1 LVLQIADDECDNDGK
16 PERMLR
22 RAERITSMGNP
33 LRLRTPQEALAL
45 LRDGNQ
51 RFVERRSLHGKISEE
66 AFVSLRD
73 HQRPFAVILGCSDS
87 RVPPELVFDQSFGD
101 LFVIRLAGN
110 LIAPGVAGSIQYAY
124 EHLGTSLLVV
134 LGHEGCGA
142 VKAAL
147 AAKFHRAKHAERIQ
161 QLVELIEPG
170 LEQIAPE
177 LSAAEQLKAGVE
189 ANVRWSMQQVISA
202 REARQAFRRKK
213 RVLIVGA
220 VYELS
225 TGKVRWL
232 DR

>member
-1 LVLQIADDECDNDGK
+1 
-16 PERMLR
+16 
-22 RAERITSMGNP
+22 MGIP
-33 LRLRTPQEALAL
+33 SRLRTPQEALAL

-51 RFVERRSLHGKISEE
+51 RFVERRSLHGKISDE
-66 AFVSLRD
+66 VLVDLREN
-73 HQRPFAVILGCSDS
+73 QRPFAIILGCSDS

-124 EHLGTSLLVV
+124 QHLGTSLLVV
-134 LGHEGCGA
+134 LGHQGCGA

-147 AAKFHRAKHAERIQ
+147 DAKFHRAKHPERIQ

-170 LEQIAPE
+170 LEQIDPE
-177 LSAAEQLKAGVE
+177 LSPAEQMEAAVE
-189 ANVRWSMQQVISA
+189 ANVRWSMQQVSRA
-202 REARQAFRRKK
+202 REARQAFRRKGS
-213 RVLIVGA
+213 VLIVGA

-232 DR
+232 DRCSD

>member
-1 LVLQIADDECDNDGK
+1 MA
-16 PERMLR
+16 
-22 RAERITSMGNP
+22 NP
-33 LRLRTPQEALAL
+33 LRQRTPQDALAL
-45 LRDGNQ
+45 LREGNR
-51 RFVERRSLHGKISEE
+51 RFVERRSMHGKISEE
-66 AFVSLRD
+66 VFVSLRD

-124 EHLGTSLLVV
+124 QHLGTSLLVV
-134 LGHEGCGA
+134 LGHEKCGA

-147 AAKFHRAKHAERIQ
+147 DAKFQRAKHPERIR

-170 LEQIAPE
+170 LEQIDPE
-177 LSAAEQLKAGVE
+177 LSAAEQLAAGVE
-189 ANVRWSMQQVISA
+189 ANVRWSMHQVLQA
-202 REARQAFRRKK
+202 REARQAFRRK
-213 RVLIVGA
+213 RSVLIVGA

-232 DR
+232 DRRLG

>member
-1 LVLQIADDECDNDGK
+1 MMAMPSRPQ
-16 PERMLR
+16 
-22 RAERITSMGNP
+22 
-33 LRLRTPQEALAL
+33 TPQEALERL
-45 LRDGNQ
+45 MEGNQ
-51 RFVERRSLHGKISEE
+51 RFVQRRPLHSKVSEE
-66 AFVSLRD
+66 VFVSLRD
-73 HQRPFAVILGCSDS
+73 SQRPFAVILGCSDS
-87 RVPPELVFDQSFGD
+87 RVPPELVFDQTFGD

-124 EHLGTSLLVV
+124 QHLGTSLLVV

-147 AAKFHRAKHAERIQ
+147 AAKFHRAKHPERIQ

-170 LEQIAPE
+170 LKKIDPK
-177 LSAAEQLKAGVE
+177 LSAARQLEAGVE
-189 ANVRWSMQQVISA
+189 ANVRWSMHQVIRA
-202 REARQAFRRKK
+202 REARQAFRRKGS
-213 RVLIVGA
+213 VLIVGA